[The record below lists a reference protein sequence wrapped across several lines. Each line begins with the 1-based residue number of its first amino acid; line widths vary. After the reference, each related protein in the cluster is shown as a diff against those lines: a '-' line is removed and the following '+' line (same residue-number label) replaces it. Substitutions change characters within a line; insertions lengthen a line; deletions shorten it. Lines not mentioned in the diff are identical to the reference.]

1 MIEQPRLARQHVETD
16 AWHSTRSELPLQR
29 SAADRSSGWVIS
41 AVCAAVFVVGILSLD
56 CARGVLFAATHPAVE
71 SAQ

>member
-29 SAADRSSGWVIS
+29 SAADRSNGWVIA
-41 AVCAAVFVVGILSLD
+41 AVCTVVFVLGILSFD
-56 CARGVLFAATHPAVE
+56 CARGVLFAATHSVAE